1 MTNHTITQK
10 YIITKERKFR
20 VSRGKYYIEG
30 NIINQMMFLPNDTEL
45 IIYELNINE
54 YHPKMFKAFVPEL
67 CLFIDAIS
75 FDEVKMI

>member
-10 YIITKERKFR
+10 YNIIKERQFR

-30 NIINQMMFLPNDTEL
+30 NIISQMMFLSNDTEL

-54 YHPKMFKAFVPEL
+54 YHPKMFGLLDKYL
-67 CLFIDAIS
+67 
-75 FDEVKMI
+75 